1 MTAAPRQSSWHTG
14 YTPLIRVAI
23 GPAVKQNQKQNPTMM
38 DAVCMVLGVRH
49 ADIVERSRSMA
60 DLAIRT
66 RTRTILAAII
76 LSRMG
81 YGTPEIA
88 ELFGRGS
95 HTTVRDMVLKD
106 PKTPSIDRLVS
117 MVWTLIREG
126 WMHGAEPAV
135 EAAEFDIN
143 RKGK

>member
-23 GPAVKQNQKQNPTMM
+23 GPAVKQKPAPTMM
-38 DAVCMVLGVRH
+38 DAACTVLGVRH
-49 ADIVERSRSMA
+49 ADIVWRSRSMS

-66 RTRTILAAII
+66 RTRTVIAAII
-76 LSRMG
+76 LNRMG

-88 ELFGRGS
+88 ELFGRES

-117 MVWTLIREG
+117 MMWTLIREG
-126 WMHGAEPAV
+126 WMHGAEQAV
-135 EAAEFDIN
+135 DAAEFDIH